1 VQQDCGIPA
10 ENLLGRDLAGSP
22 TLKSNWAVLI
32 MAYVLQQLLNKSAKA
47 YPEKPAVWARGKS
60 ITYRE
65 LDERSNQLAHLL
77 REKGINKGDRVGMFF
92 PKCVESI
99 ISMLGVLKAGGVY
112 VPLDPQAPPDRI
124 GYIIGNCGIRIL
136 ITNIDK
142 RSVLTPETLS
152 ALECC
157 ILTEGAGDGGD
168 LVAWSRLAE
177 FPAAHAPEV
186 SLIETDLAYI
196 LYTSG
201 STGRP
206 KGVMLSHQNALTF
219 VEWCAE
225 EFQVRSEDRLSNH
238 APLHF
243 DLSVFDVYSTLEAG
257 ATVYLITEDLA
268 VFPASLANFIETEA
282 ITIWYSVPS
291 ALMLLL
297 LHGRVTAEK
306 LKSIRILLFAGEVF
320 PMKYLR
326 QLAEVAPSCELYNLY
341 GPTETNVC
349 TYYKV
354 ERERLASLEKLPI
367 GIACANTEIFSVT
380 PEGRLAGKDEA
391 GELYVRGPAV
401 TSGYWADAEQTAK
414 VVVPNHFQHQSDE
427 KMYRTGDMVTV
438 GDDGNYYFQGRRDSM
453 IKSRGYRIELGEIE
467 SALLSHPG
475 VREAAVLAVPDEI
488 IGNRIRAV
496 VATHIAGS
504 LGVLELQRYC
514 ASRVPRYMVPE
525 LIDLCEELPKTST
538 GKIDRVKLAAEP
550 AGVR

>member
-1 VQQDCGIPA
+1 
-10 ENLLGRDLAGSP
+10 
-22 TLKSNWAVLI
+22 
-32 MAYVLQQLLNKSAKA
+32 MAYILQQLLSKSAKA
-47 YPEKPAVWARGKS
+47 YPDKTAVWARGRS

-65 LDERSNQLAHLL
+65 LNERSNQMAHVLH
-77 REKGINKGDRVGMFF
+77 KQGIQKGDRVGLFF
-92 PKCVESI
+92 PKCVESV

-112 VPLDPQAPPDRI
+112 VPLDPQAPADRV
-124 GYIIGNCGIRIL
+124 GYIIGNCGIRVL
-136 ITNIDK
+136 ITNHER
-142 RSVLTPETLS
+142 RSALTPETLDT
-152 ALECC
+152 LECC
-157 ILTEGAGDGGD
+157 ISTDQAENGKDGKM
-168 LVAWSRLAE
+168 VPWSHLAE
-177 FPAAHAPEV
+177 FPADHAPV
-186 SLIETDLAYI
+186 VNLIETDLAYI

-243 DLSVFDVYSTLEAG
+243 DLSVFDVYNTLEAG

-268 VFPASLANFIETEA
+268 VFPTSLANFIDTQQ

-297 LHGRVTAEK
+297 LHARLTQDK
-306 LKSIRILLFAGEVF
+306 LKSIRTILFAGEVF

-326 QLAEVAPSCELYNLY
+326 QLAEMAPAAELYNLY

-367 GIACANTEIFSVT
+367 GIACANTGAFAVT
-380 PEGRLAGKDEA
+380 DDGRRADQGES

-401 TSGYWADAEQTAK
+401 TYGYWADPEKTQK
-414 VVVPNHFQHQSDE
+414 MCVPNRFEQNFEE
-427 KMYRTGDMVTV
+427 KMYRTGDLVTMAE
-438 GDDGNYYFQGRRDSM
+438 DGNFYFQGRRDSM

-467 SALLSHPG
+467 SALLSHLD
-475 VREAAVLAVPDEI
+475 VKEAAVLAVPDEI
-488 IGNRIRAV
+488 VGNRIRAIV
-496 VATHIAGS
+496 SLNVSGS
-504 LGVLELQRYC
+504 LKALDLQQHC
-514 ASRVPRYMVPE
+514 ATRVPKYMIPE
-525 LIDLCEELPKTST
+525 FIELCEELPKTST

-550 AGVR
+550 VLAR

>member
-1 VQQDCGIPA
+1 
-10 ENLLGRDLAGSP
+10 
-22 TLKSNWAVLI
+22 
-32 MAYVLQQLLNKSAKA
+32 MAYVLQQLLSKSAKN

-65 LDERSNQLAHLL
+65 LEERSNQLAHLL
-77 REKGINKGDRVGMFF
+77 RQRGIQKGDRVGLFF

-99 ISMLGVLKAGGVY
+99 VSMLGVLKAGGVY
-112 VPLDPQAPPDRI
+112 VPLDPQAPADRV

-136 ITNIDK
+136 ITTAEK
-142 RSVLTPETLS
+142 RKDLTDETRGLLEASVLV
-152 ALECC
+152 
-157 ILTEGAGDGGD
+157 EGEGNGSDRI
-168 LVAWSRLAE
+168 AWSELGQ
-177 FPAAHAPEV
+177 FPSDHAPQV
-186 SLIETDLAYI
+186 TLVETDLAYI

-206 KGVMLSHQNALTF
+206 KGVMLTHQNALTF

-243 DLSVFDVYSTLEAG
+243 DLSVFDVYNTLEAG

-268 VFPASLANFIETEA
+268 LFPTSLANFIDTQK

-297 LHGRVTAEK
+297 LHGRLTPEK
-306 LKSIRILLFAGEVF
+306 LSSLRVILFAGEVF

-326 QLAEVAPSCELYNLY
+326 QLAEISQESELYNLY

-354 ERERLASLEKLPI
+354 ERERLAGMEKLPI
-367 GIACANTEIFSVT
+367 GIACANTECFSVT
-380 PEGRLAGKDEA
+380 PEGRLAEKGEA
-391 GELYVRGPAV
+391 GELYVRGPSV
-401 TSGYWADAEQTAK
+401 TYGYWADPEKTLK
-414 VVVPNHFQHQSDE
+414 MVVPNHFQENFEE
-427 KMYRTGDMVTV
+427 KMYRTGDIVTV
-438 GDDGNYYFQGRRDSM
+438 GDDGNYYFKGRRDSQ

-496 VATHIAGS
+496 VAPHIAGS
-504 LGVLELQRYC
+504 LGVLELQQYC
-514 ASRVPRYMVPE
+514 ASRVPKYMIPE
-525 LIDLCEELPKTST
+525 LVDLFDELPKTST
-538 GKIDRVKLAAEP
+538 GKIDRVKLASEP
-550 AGVR
+550 AGAVRS

>member
-1 VQQDCGIPA
+1 MTY
-10 ENLLGRDLAGSP
+10 L
-22 TLKSNWAVLI
+22 
-32 MAYVLQQLLNKSAKA
+32 LQQLLTKSAQA
-47 YPEKPAVWARGKS
+47 YPEKAAVWARGQS

-65 LDERSNQLAHLL
+65 LDERSNQLAFLL
-77 REKGINKGDRVGMFF
+77 QEKGISKGDRVGLFF
-92 PKCVESI
+92 PKSVESI

-112 VPLDPQAPPDRI
+112 VPLDPQAPADRV
-124 GYIIGNCGIRIL
+124 GYIIGNCGIRVL
-136 ITNIDK
+136 IADSE
-142 RSVLTPETLS
+142 RRAALTPETRS

-157 ILTEGAGDGGD
+157 ILTEGTAERGDGDGEII
-168 LVAWSRLAE
+168 AWSALAE
-177 FPAAHAPEV
+177 FPALMAPTV
-186 SLIETDLAYI
+186 NLIETDLAYI

-219 VEWCAE
+219 VQWCAK
-225 EFQVRSEDRLSNH
+225 EFRVHSDDRLSNH

-243 DLSVFDVYSTLEAG
+243 DLSVFDVYNTLEAG

-268 VFPASLANFIETEA
+268 VFPTSLANFIATQG

-297 LHGRVTAEK
+297 LHGQVTADQ
-306 LKSIRILLFAGEVF
+306 LKSIRVLLFAGEVF

-326 QLAEVAPSCELYNLY
+326 QLAEVSPDSELYNLY

-354 ERERLASLEKLPI
+354 ERDRLATLEKLPI
-367 GIACANTEIFSVT
+367 GIACANTETFSVT
-380 PEGRLAGKDEA
+380 PEGRLAGKGET

-401 TSGYWADAEQTAK
+401 TNGYWADEEKTRK
-414 VVVPNHFQHQSDE
+414 MVVPNHFQEHFEE

-475 VREAAVLAVPDEI
+475 VREAAVLAVPDDI

-496 VATHIAGS
+496 VALHLDHAGS
-504 LGVLELQRYC
+504 LGVLGLQQYC
-514 ASRVPRYMVPE
+514 AARVPKYMIPE
-525 LIDLCEELPKTST
+525 LIDLCQELPKTST